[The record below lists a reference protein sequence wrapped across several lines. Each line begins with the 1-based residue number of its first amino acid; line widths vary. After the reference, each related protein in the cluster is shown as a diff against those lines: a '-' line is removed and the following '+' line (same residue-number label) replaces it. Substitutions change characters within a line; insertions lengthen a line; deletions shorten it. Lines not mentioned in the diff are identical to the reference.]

1 MRRSDLLE
9 WCTFDPGIVR
19 GLAYYKG
26 IVFEI
31 HETGGAERA
40 IAGGGRYDGLISL
53 VGGPDLA
60 ACGMGM
66 GDVVLALV
74 LKDRGLLGA
83 DEGESLLPRPD
94 AFLVALADQASEVAP
109 SLLRALRQAGLHAR
123 SSHRASRNLG
133 KLLADANKARARFAV
148 ILDAGVAEGRAT
160 LKDLASGGQ
169 VDVPIASLSEELRVR
184 LAEAGDS

>member
-1 MRRSDLLE
+1 M
-9 WCTFDPGIVR
+9 R

-26 IVFEI
+26 IVFEV

-40 IAGGGRYDGLISL
+40 IAGGGRYDGLIAL

-66 GDVVLALV
+66 GDVVLSLV
-74 LKDRGLLGA
+74 LKDRGLLGE
-83 DEGESLLPRPD
+83 DDGESLLPRPD
-94 AFLVALADQASEVAP
+94 AFLVALADEAAAIAP
-109 SLLRALRQAGLHAR
+109 TLLRALRGAGLHAR
-123 SSHRASRNLG
+123 ASHRASRNLG

-169 VDVPIASLSEELRVR
+169 VDVPLASIAADLRVR